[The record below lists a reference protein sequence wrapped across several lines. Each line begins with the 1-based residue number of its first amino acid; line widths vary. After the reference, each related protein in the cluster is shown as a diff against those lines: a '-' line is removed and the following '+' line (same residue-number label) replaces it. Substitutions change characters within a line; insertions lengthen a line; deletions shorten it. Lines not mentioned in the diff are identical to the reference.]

1 MKKKHIEE
9 WITGII
15 IGLVINIFIVV
26 KVFAAPVTEE
36 EVEMMA
42 KIVELESGNQ
52 CLEGRRAVCAVILN
66 RYDSEE
72 FPNTISEVISEPG
85 QFQTYKHIEETDPSW
100 KSDLAVKME
109 LESRS
114 NSEVVFFRT
123 EHYGMGAPAM
133 KIQDHYFSK
142 MK

>member
-1 MKKKHIEE
+1 MNRKKAEFL
-9 WITGII
+9 TGVG
-15 IGLVINIFIVV
+15 IGLLLALAFTV
-26 KVFAAPVTEE
+26 KVVAAPVSEE
-36 EVEMMA
+36 ETEMISR
-42 KIVELESGNQ
+42 IVELESGNQ
-52 CLEGRRAVCAVILN
+52 CLEGRRMVAAVILN
-66 RYDSEE
+66 RCDHEQ
-72 FPNTISEVISEPG
+72 FPDTVEEVISEPG

-133 KIQDHYFSK
+133 RIQDHYFSK
-142 MK
+142 IK